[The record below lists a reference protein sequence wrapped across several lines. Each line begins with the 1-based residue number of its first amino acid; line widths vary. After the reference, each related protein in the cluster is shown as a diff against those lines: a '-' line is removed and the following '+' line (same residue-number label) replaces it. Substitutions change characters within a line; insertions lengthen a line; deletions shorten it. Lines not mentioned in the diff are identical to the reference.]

1 MVEHRTAV
9 RGAPVAAYL
18 ALLRGQVRSQAS
30 YRASF
35 TVDLASNLLIT
46 VGDVVAILVLFRVTT
61 DLAGFSRNEALVIV
75 GLSACAFAC
84 ADLVVGNIDQLR
96 RYVRTGLLDALL
108 VRPLGAL
115 PQLLA
120 MDLPLRKLSR
130 AVFGVT
136 VLVVFLALADID
148 WTPPKVALAVV
159 APVGGTAFFAA
170 VFVAGSTVAFWWI
183 ESGELASSVTYGG
196 RETTYYPMTV
206 YEGVFRRLFGFGLGF
221 AFVAY
226 YPALALLGRD
236 DPLGLPGWVGWV
248 APAVALPAAGV
259 AAVAW
264 QVGIRHYR
272 STGS

>member
-1 MVEHRTAV
+1 MAEWRVAA
-9 RGAPVAAYL
+9 RGASLRAYL
-18 ALLRGQVRSQAS
+18 ALLRGQVRSQTS

-35 TVDLASNLLIT
+35 TVDLVSNLLVT
-46 VGDVVAILVLFRVTT
+46 VGDVIAILVLFRVTT
-61 DLAGFSRNEALVIV
+61 DLAGFSRREALVMV

-84 ADLVVGNIDQLR
+84 ADLAVGNIDQLR

-120 MDLPLRKLSR
+120 MDLPLRKVSR
-130 AVFGVT
+130 AVFGVA
-136 VLVVFLALADID
+136 VLVVFLVLADID
-148 WTPPKVALAVV
+148 WTPSKVVLAVV
-159 APVGGTAFFAA
+159 APVGGAAFFAA
-170 VFVAGSTVAFWWI
+170 VFVAGATVAFWWI

-196 RETTYYPMTV
+196 RETAYYPMTV
-206 YEGVFRRLFGFGLGF
+206 YEGVFRRLFGFVLGF

-264 QVGIRHYR
+264 RVGIRHYR